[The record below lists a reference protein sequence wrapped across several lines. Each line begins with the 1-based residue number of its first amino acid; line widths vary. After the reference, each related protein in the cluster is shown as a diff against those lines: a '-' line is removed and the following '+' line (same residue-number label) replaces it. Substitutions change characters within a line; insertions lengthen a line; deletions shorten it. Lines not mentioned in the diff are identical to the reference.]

1 MIVTDRWQKFSDVHL
16 NEKVLNFLAEYA
28 DEFLVHGVDVEG
40 KKLVP
45 VLFALTIFVQFIATA
60 DVIVLMEI
68 LLNSDLLSSQ
78 WALCIFQNFTNAND

>member
-1 MIVTDRWQKFSDVHL
+1 MTWNNIQEGEYVIVTDRWQKFSDVHL

-45 VLFALTIFVQFIATA
+45 VLCPIYYLCRDSELWQQLTQLF
-60 DVIVLMEI
+60 
-68 LLNSDLLSSQ
+68 
-78 WALCIFQNFTNAND
+78 